1 MLPFGK
7 MGKFFQYKKGK
18 MMARERSE
26 EALGTGP
33 CNWAKVWMPGSQLW
47 VVIKSNGHPA
57 DAEAVKQKW
66 LHTALCQVPRYGK
79 P

>member
-1 MLPFGK
+1 MEGVLIGIRKVPSRQEERMLPFGK

-33 CNWAKVWMPGSQLW
+33 CNWAKV
-47 VVIKSNGHPA
+47 
-57 DAEAVKQKW
+57 
-66 LHTALCQVPRYGK
+66 
-79 P
+79 